1 MAFYKGGALKW
12 TPSEDGDIHRGDVR
26 INAHHPMM
34 ALYVE
39 GALKCSPSEAGVSQT
54 GDVRLHS
61 TQRQCRA
68 QKVRKKARRIE

>member
-34 ALYVE
+34 ALHEE
-39 GALKCSPSEAGVSQT
+39 GAPKCSPTKMAFLKQGTLECIPPKDSVVHRRYG
-54 GDVRLHS
+54 
-61 TQRQCRA
+61 
-68 QKVRKKARRIE
+68 KKHAV